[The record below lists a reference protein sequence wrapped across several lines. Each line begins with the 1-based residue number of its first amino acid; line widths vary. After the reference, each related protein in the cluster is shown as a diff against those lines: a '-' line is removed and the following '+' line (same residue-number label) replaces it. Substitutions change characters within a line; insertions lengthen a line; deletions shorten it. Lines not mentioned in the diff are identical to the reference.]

1 MVELPRIISGDD
13 HVVEPPEVFVDRLPK
28 RFVESGPRLVRK
40 RGVAQMPSPEVV
52 VIVED
57 DGPEA
62 RWSDVWLYED
72 LQWPMFAGHAQARL
86 HDMSLEPRTLVT
98 YDDFE
103 PGCFR
108 KTPRLADMDHNHV
121 EASLCFP
128 TFARFCGQTFAERK
142 DKELSL
148 LCVQAYNDWMI
159 EDWCAGE
166 AYGRLIPL
174 TLIPLWDV
182 ELAAA
187 EVRRCAAKGAGA
199 IAFSENPAKLGLPSI
214 HSGYWDPLFAACDE
228 TDTVVNMHIGSS
240 SNVMTTSA
248 DAPLPVTMGL
258 TAVGAMAAL
267 VDWLVAG
274 VLARFPNLRIAYSEG
289 QVGWMPFILERVDA
303 IWERAQT
310 WEPAFAQR
318 SPQRPSSYLDRIYGV
333 VFDDMHGLASRDIVG
348 MTQIM
353 FETDYPHADSTY
365 PHSRQTAEK
374 IITAAGLNEH
384 ETWQLVRGNA
394 IRCYNLARFG
404 ITE

>member
-1 MVELPRIISGDD
+1 MELPRIISGDD
-13 HVVEPPEVFVDRLPK
+13 HVVEPPEIFVDRLPK
-28 RFVESGPRLVRK
+28 KYVDRGPRLVRK
-40 RGVAQMPSPEVV
+40 RGVAHMPAPEVV

-57 DGPEA
+57 DGPDA
-62 RWSDVWLYED
+62 RWSDVWVYED

-86 HDMSLEPRTLVT
+86 VDMSLEPRTLVT
-98 YDDFE
+98 YDDFA

-128 TFARFCGQTFAERK
+128 TFSRFCGQTYAERK
-142 DKELSL
+142 DKDLSL
-148 LCVQAYNDWMI
+148 LCVKAYNDWMI
-159 EDWCAGE
+159 DDWCAGE

-174 TLIPLWDV
+174 TLVPLWDA

-187 EVRRCAAKGAGA
+187 EVRRCAEKGSGA

-214 HSGYWDPLFAACDE
+214 HSRYWDPLFAACDE
-228 TDTVVNMHIGSS
+228 TGTVVNMHIGSS

-274 VLARFPNLRIAYSEG
+274 TLARFPNLRIALSEG
-289 QVGWMPFILERVDA
+289 QVGWMPFIIERVDA
-303 IWERAQT
+303 LWERAQT
-310 WEPAFAQR
+310 WEPAFAER
-318 SPQRPSSYLDRIYGV
+318 SPERPSSYLDRIYGV

-348 MTQIM
+348 MSQIM
-353 FETDYPHADSTY
+353 FETDFPHADSTY
-365 PHSRQTAEK
+365 PHSRETAEK
-374 IITAAGLNEH
+374 IVAAAGLNEH

-394 IRCYNLARFG
+394 IKCYDLGRFG
-404 ITE
+404 ISE